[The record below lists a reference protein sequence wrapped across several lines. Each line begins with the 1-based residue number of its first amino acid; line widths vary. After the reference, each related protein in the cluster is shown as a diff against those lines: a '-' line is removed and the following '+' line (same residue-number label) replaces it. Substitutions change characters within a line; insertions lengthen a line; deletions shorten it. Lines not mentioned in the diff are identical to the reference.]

1 MRKKMILIFLIVVVV
16 SVVLVASYLSMGEE
30 SSGLKTAKLLIG
42 EKRLEVEIADS
53 TSTRATGLS
62 YRKSLDEDRGMYFI
76 FSSLSSHSFW
86 MKDMN
91 FPIDIIW
98 IKDDKVVGVSENA
111 SHQPGAQLW
120 QLKSYSP
127 PEPVNR
133 VLEVNAGWFSK
144 NSIRIGDRAEL
155 TGG

>member
-1 MRKKMILIFLIVVVV
+1 MRKKMILILLIVVVV
-16 SVVLVASYLSMGEE
+16 MGILIASYLSMSTE
-30 SSGLKTAKLLIG
+30 SSGLKTSRFLVG
-42 EKRLEVEIADS
+42 EKKIEVEIADS

-62 YRKSLDEDRGMYFI
+62 YRNSLDEDRGMYFI
-76 FSSLSSHSFW
+76 FNSLSSHSFW

-98 IKDDKVVGVSENA
+98 IKDDKIVGVAENVPN
-111 SHQPGAQLW
+111 QPGAQLW

-133 VLEVNAGWFSK
+133 VLEVNAGWAAK
-144 NSIRIGDRAEL
+144 NGIKIGDRAEL
-155 TGG
+155 TGS

>member
-1 MRKKMILIFLIVVVV
+1 MRKKMILIFLVVVIV
-16 SVVLVASYLSMGEE
+16 SGVLVASYLSMGEE
-30 SSGLKTAKLLIG
+30 SSGLKTANLLIG
-42 EKRLEVEIADS
+42 DKKLEVEVADS
-53 TSTRATGLS
+53 ASARATGLS
-62 YRKSLDEDRGMYFI
+62 YHKSLGEDKGMYFI

-98 IKDDKVVGVSENA
+98 IKDNRVVGVSENV

-127 PEPVNR
+127 PDPVNR
-133 VLEVNAGWFSK
+133 VLEVNAGWFLK
-144 NSIRIGDRAEL
+144 NGIKIGDRVEL
-155 TGG
+155 TEG